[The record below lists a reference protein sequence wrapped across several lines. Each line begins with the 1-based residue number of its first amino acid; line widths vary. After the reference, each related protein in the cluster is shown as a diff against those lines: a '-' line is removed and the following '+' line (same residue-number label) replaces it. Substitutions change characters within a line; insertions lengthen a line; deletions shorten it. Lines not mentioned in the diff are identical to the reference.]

1 STRSATPWSS
11 PSSKRTTGSPIVR
24 ALRLDADW
32 EPRSGAGAALDPADS
47 FARLGRRGNQVWRNP
62 RIAVVSLP
70 DPSPSSD
77 EVVIRVRACGIC
89 GSDFHLV
96 EADDDGYML
105 YPGLVRTPVVTGHE
119 FAGVVEAV
127 GPDVRDF
134 APGDAVCA
142 EEIAWC
148 GDCLAC
154 RAGRPNNCVRIE
166 ELGFSF
172 DGAHAEYVVTRA
184 RYCWS
189 LAPLLGAGIAGD
201 RVFQLGALVEP
212 TGVAYVAMF
221 VSAGGFMPG
230 SSIGVVGAGPIGLA
244 AIALARAAG
253 AGRIVAFEVSD
264 RRRALAT
271 AMGADQV
278 LDPHALGPDGFA
290 SAAREISYGRGIDLW
305 VEASGAAGVAE
316 MMAAS
321 LAPAGRLV
329 LVGRGPH
336 TIDLDPEWLIVR
348 GAGIQGSIGHSGSGT
363 FGHVI
368 DLMAAGRLDM
378 TRIVSATVD
387 LDGAAR
393 LLDGTPRRD
402 SGKTLV
408 VP

>member
-1 STRSATPWSS
+1 
-11 PSSKRTTGSPIVR
+11 VR
-24 ALRLDADW
+24 ALRLEADW
-32 EPRSGAGAALDPADS
+32 EPRPEAVATLDPADAS
-47 FARLGRRGNQVWRNP
+47 ARIARRGNQVWRNP
-62 RIAVVSLP
+62 RITVASLP
-70 DPSPSSD
+70 DPSPRAD
-77 EVVIRVRACGIC
+77 EVLIRVRACGIC
-89 GSDFHLV
+89 GSDFHFV
-96 EADDDGYML
+96 ESDGDGYML

-134 APGDAVCA
+134 APRDLVCA

-154 RAGRPNNCVRIE
+154 RAGRPNNCIRIE
-166 ELGFSF
+166 ELGFTF

-189 LAPLLGAGIAGD
+189 LSPLADAGLAPD
-201 RVFQLGALVEP
+201 RIFQLGALVEP
-212 TGVAYVAMF
+212 TGVAYIALF

-230 SSIGVVGAGPIGLA
+230 SSVGVVGAGPIGLA

-253 AGRIVAFEVSD
+253 AGRIVAFEVSEG
-264 RRRALAT
+264 RRALAS
-271 AMGADQV
+271 ALGADQA
-278 LDPHALGPDGFA
+278 LDPADLGPDGLTQ
-290 SAAREISYGRGIDLW
+290 AARDASRGRGIDMW

-316 MMAAS
+316 LMAAS
-321 LAPAGRLV
+321 LAPAGRMV

-348 GAGIQGSIGHSGSGT
+348 GAGIQGSIGHSGSGA

-378 TRIVSATVD
+378 TRIVSGNVD
-387 LDGAAR
+387 LEGAAA
-393 LLDGTPRRD
+393 LLDGTPRRQA
-402 SGKTLV
+402 GKTLV
-408 VP
+408 IP

>member
-1 STRSATPWSS
+1 V
-11 PSSKRTTGSPIVR
+11 K
-24 ALRLDADW
+24 ALRLEADW
-32 EPRSGAGAALDPADS
+32 EPRPEAAATIDPADAS
-47 FARLGRRGNQVWRNP
+47 ARLARRGNQVWRNP
-62 RIAVVSLP
+62 RITVASLP
-70 DPSPSSD
+70 DPSPKAD
-77 EVVIRVRACGIC
+77 EVLIRVRACGIC
-89 GSDFHLV
+89 GSDLHFV
-96 EADDDGYML
+96 ESDADGYML
-105 YPGLVRTPVVTGHE
+105 YPGLVRTPVVSGHE

-134 APGDAVCA
+134 APGDLVCA

-154 RAGRPNNCVRIE
+154 RAGRPNNCTRIE
-166 ELGFSF
+166 ELGFTF

-189 LAPLLGAGIAGD
+189 LSPLAEAGIDAD
-201 RVFQLGALVEP
+201 RIFQLGALVEP
-212 TGVAYVAMF
+212 TGVAYVGLF

-230 SSIGVVGAGPIGLA
+230 SFVGVVGAGPIGLA

-253 AGRIVAFEVSD
+253 AGRIVAFEVSEG
-264 RRRALAT
+264 RRKLAS

-278 LDPHALGPDGFA
+278 LDPRELGPGGVA
-290 SAAREISYGRGIDLW
+290 AAAREVSRGRGIDMW

-321 LAPAGRLV
+321 LAPAGRMV

-336 TIDLDPEWLIVR
+336 TIELDPEWLIVR

-378 TRIVSATVD
+378 TRIVSGTVD
-387 LDGAAR
+387 LEDAAT
-393 LLDGTPRRD
+393 LLDGTPRRQA
-402 SGKTLV
+402 GKTLV
-408 VP
+408 IP